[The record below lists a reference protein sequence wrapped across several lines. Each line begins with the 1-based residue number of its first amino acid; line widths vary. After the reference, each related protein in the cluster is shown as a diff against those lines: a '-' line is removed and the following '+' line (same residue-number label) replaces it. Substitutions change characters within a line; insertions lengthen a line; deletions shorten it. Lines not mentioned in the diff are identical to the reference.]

1 MWSDKIMSILVTG
14 GAGFI
19 GSNLVEALL
28 ADGEEV
34 VVLDNM
40 HTGSPANLA
49 GVKGS
54 LKLIRASCNDLQG
67 LDLHPER
74 IYHLGIPSSSPM
86 YKANP
91 YLAGEALSGFI
102 SVLEL
107 ARKTQARLVYAS
119 SSSLYSGLVPPHRE
133 EMAIAVTDY
142 YTEARLAMERM
153 AELYHRLYGLGSV
166 GLRFFSVYGPREE
179 SKKQYAN
186 MVSQFLWQMR
196 RCEEPVVYGDGNQ
209 TRDFIHVQDIV
220 RALCLAMKSDYHGI
234 LNAGTGKAYSFNDVI
249 RLINGEL
256 KTDIKQ
262 KYTENPIKNYVR
274 DTLAD
279 TSKCRQTLGFKAE
292 LSLEEGISQLA
303 ASKNP

>member
-1 MWSDKIMSILVTG
+1 MSILVTG

-34 VVLDNM
+34 IVLDNL
-40 HTGSPANLA
+40 HTGSLDNLA
-49 GVKGS
+49 GLEGS
-54 LKLIRASCNDLQG
+54 VELIQASCNALPDLDLQ
-67 LDLHPER
+67 PEK

-91 YLAGEALSGFI
+91 FLAGEALSGFI
-102 SVLEL
+102 AVLEL
-107 ARKTQARLVYAS
+107 ARRTQARVVYAS
-119 SSSLYSGLVPPHRE
+119 SSSLYSGLLPPHRE
-133 EMAIAVTDY
+133 DMAIAVTDY

-153 AELYHRLYGLGSV
+153 AELYNRLYGLGSV

-179 SKKQYAN
+179 AKKQYAN

-196 RCEEPVVYGDGNQ
+196 RGEEPEVFGDGNQ
-209 TRDFIHVQDIV
+209 TRDFIHVHDVV
-220 RALCLAMKSDYHGI
+220 RALRLAMKSDYHGI

-249 RLINGEL
+249 RMINAEL

-262 KYTENPIKNYVR
+262 TYTPNPIKNYVR

-279 TSKCRQTLGFKAE
+279 TSKSQRVLGFQARI
-292 LSLEEGISQLA
+292 SLQEGISQLA
-303 ASKNP
+303 AGQKTLL

>member
-1 MWSDKIMSILVTG
+1 MSILVTG

-28 ADGEEV
+28 KDGEEV

-40 HTGSPANLA
+40 HTGSPANLE
-49 GVKGS
+49 GLEGR
-54 LKLIRASCNDLQG
+54 LKLIRASCNDLGG

-91 YLAGEALSGFI
+91 FLVGEAINGFI

-107 ARKTQARLVYAS
+107 ARRCGSRLVYAS
-119 SSSLYSGLVPPHRE
+119 SSSLYSGLLPPHRE
-133 EMAIAVTDY
+133 DMTIAVTDY
-142 YTEARLAMERM
+142 YTEARLAMERL
-153 AELYHRLYGLGSV
+153 AELYHRLYAVPSGGM
-166 GLRFFSVYGPREE
+166 RFFSVYGPREE

-196 RCEEPVVYGDGNQ
+196 RGEEPVIYGDGGQ
-209 TRDFIHVQDIV
+209 TCDFTHVYDVV
-220 RALCLAMKSDYHGI
+220 RALRLAMASDYQGV
-234 LNAGTGKAYSFNDVI
+234 LNVGTGRAHSTNEVI
-249 RLINGEL
+249 RMINAEL
-256 KTDIKQ
+256 GTDIKQ
-262 KYTENPIKNYVR
+262 KYINNPIKYYVR

-279 TSKCRQTLGFKAE
+279 TSKCREVLGFQARI
-292 LSLEEGISQLA
+292 SLEEGIERMVA
-303 ASKNP
+303 VYRKDR

>member
-1 MWSDKIMSILVTG
+1 MSILVTG

-34 VVLDNM
+34 VVLDNL

-49 GVKGS
+49 GLEGS
-54 LKLIRASCNDLQG
+54 LELNQASCNDLPD

-91 YLAGEALSGFI
+91 YLAGEALNGFI

-107 ARKTQARLVYAS
+107 ARRYGARLVYAT
-119 SSSLYSGLVPPHRE
+119 SSSLYSGLLPPHRE
-133 EMAIAVTDY
+133 DMAIAVTDY

-153 AELYHRLYGLGSV
+153 AELYHSLYGLGSV

-196 RCEEPVVYGDGNQ
+196 RGEEPVVYGDGNQ
-209 TRDFIHVQDIV
+209 TRDFIHVKDIV
-220 RALCLAMKSDYHGI
+220 RALRLAMQSDYHGI

-262 KYTENPIKNYVR
+262 RYTENPIKNYVR

-279 TSKCRQTLGFKAE
+279 TSKCRQILGFQAE
-292 LSLEEGISQLA
+292 ISLEEGISLLE